1 MVDLITPVE
10 FLSKDSK
17 KDSIKV
23 KKNKESKSLFET
35 YSSIKTPDIFKTE
48 SKDLN
53 IDFEDN
59 SARLYDKPK
68 TDFFN
73 DIRYGWNESQA
84 GFFHLL
90 ANIPG
95 GLDATKDFIGKAPGL
110 GFLNGDGRL
119 AGMESW
125 LRKQA
130 HANNPEALGLDAPDT
145 LAGKILAGFA
155 MTPIT
160 IATYVAPIR
169 ILKSVPMGMA

>member
-10 FLSKDSK
+10 FLSEDSK

-68 TDFFN
+68 TDFLMILDMVGMN
-73 DIRYGWNESQA
+73 HKQV
-84 GFFHLL
+84 FF
-90 ANIPG
+90 I
-95 GLDATKDFIGKAPGL
+95 
-110 GFLNGDGRL
+110 
-119 AGMESW
+119 
-125 LRKQA
+125 
-130 HANNPEALGLDAPDT
+130 
-145 LAGKILAGFA
+145 
-155 MTPIT
+155 
-160 IATYVAPIR
+160 Y
-169 ILKSVPMGMA
+169 